1 MSRYHLKSWRNWSA
15 NRTGRSEMT
24 EKRMKK
30 IIKRNRRRR
39 VAQGIG
45 AAAGVAAWALMIGA
59 VVAGEKKLEE
69 YKPKV
74 D

>member
-1 MSRYHLKSWRNWSA
+1 MNSESSSE
-15 NRTGRSEMT
+15 NRRTEMT
-24 EKRMKK
+24 QKKMQK
-30 IIKRNRRRR
+30 IIKRNRRRK

-74 D
+74 EE

>member
-1 MSRYHLKSWRNWSA
+1 
-15 NRTGRSEMT
+15 MT
-24 EKRMKK
+24 EKRLKK
-30 IIKRNRRRR
+30 IMKRNRHRK

-45 AAAGVAAWALMIGA
+45 AAAGAAVWAFMIGA
-59 VVAGEKKLEE
+59 IIAGEKKLEE

>member
-1 MSRYHLKSWRNWSA
+1 MPE
-15 NRTGRSEMT
+15 RTRGTDMT
-24 EKRMKK
+24 EKRLKK
-30 IIKRNRRRR
+30 IMKRNRHRK

-45 AAAGVAAWALMIGA
+45 AAAGVAVWAFMIGA
-59 VVAGEKKLEE
+59 IIAGEKKLEE

>member
-1 MSRYHLKSWRNWSA
+1 
-15 NRTGRSEMT
+15 MT

-30 IIKRNRRRR
+30 IMKRNRRRR

-59 VVAGEKKLEE
+59 VVTGEKKLEE
-69 YKPKV
+69 YKTKFEDIPESEKQ
-74 D
+74 DD